1 MNHLGIDYGERRI
14 GLAFADE
21 VGVALPLA
29 AAVEPDLQ
37 ARLEHIATVIA
48 QRRIGHLVVGYPYNM
63 DGSVGFKAREVDSF
77 IAHLEERFHLPVTRV
92 DETLTSHEAESRR
105 GKHRMGVKAEK
116 KDRAKGSIDSC
127 AAALILQD
135 YLDSSAPPPSSDPDD
150 AATLS

>member
-29 AAVEPDLQ
+29 AAVEPDSQ
-37 ARLEHIATVIA
+37 ARIEHIALVITE
-48 QRRIGHLVVGYPYNM
+48 RRIGHLVVGYPYNM

-92 DETLTSHEAESRR
+92 DETLTSHEVESRR
-105 GKHRMGVKAEK
+105 GKHRRGVKAEK
-116 KDRAKGSIDSC
+116 KDRAKGTVDSG

-135 YLDSSAPPPSSDPDD
+135 YLDSSAPLPSSDPDD
-150 AATLS
+150 AAALS